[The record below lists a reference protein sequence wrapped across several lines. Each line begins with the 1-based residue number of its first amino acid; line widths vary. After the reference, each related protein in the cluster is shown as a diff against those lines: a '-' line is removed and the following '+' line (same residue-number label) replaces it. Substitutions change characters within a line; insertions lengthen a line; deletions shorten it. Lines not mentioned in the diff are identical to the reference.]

1 MRRSTLRLI
10 VVAVASLFTT
20 AAHADFTAFNDC
32 AYDASHSYIGANV
45 TAFNIGTD
53 SPGPSSGLLLD
64 QATGASTGVTAT
76 LTQSGG
82 VMYQID
88 PITGGCDSA
97 VGTDAFNT
105 FGNIA
110 GMQGTIFYGSD
121 PSYVDL
127 TLTGLDPNRLYTFA
141 TTANR
146 GADADKGEGI
156 TSYLDRV
163 TKYTLSGADSFT
175 NSSTSG
181 TIIADSGASTAFCT
195 AYNSANG
202 YVARW
207 TDIAPGSD
215 GTIAIRAGANDYYKF
230 YAFDVFKLATQPVP
244 EPSTLALLAMGSL
257 ALLGFVLHRRK

>member
-1 MRRSTLRLI
+1 MRHPTLLRF
-10 VVAVASLFTT
+10 VVVT
-20 AAHADFTAFNDC
+20 AALLCAAAAYGDFTAFNDC
-32 AYDASHSYIGANV
+32 VYDASHSYIGANV
-45 TAFNIGTD
+45 TTFNISTD

-64 QATGASTGVTAT
+64 QATGNSTGVTAT

-127 TLTGLDPNRLYTFA
+127 TFTGLDPSRLYTFA

-146 GADADKGEGI
+146 GADVEGK
-156 TSYLDRV
+156 TGYLDRV
-163 TKYTLSGADSFT
+163 TKYTVSGADSYT
-175 NSSTSG
+175 NASTAG
-181 TIIADSGASTAFCT
+181 TTITDSGASTAFCT
-195 AYNSANG
+195 ACNSTNG

-215 GTIAIRAGANDYYKF
+215 GTIAIRAGADDYYKF
-230 YAFDVFKLATQPVP
+230 YAFDVFQLATQPVP
-244 EPSTLALLAMGSL
+244 EPSTLVLLAIGSL
-257 ALLGFVLHRRK
+257 AALGFVLRRRK